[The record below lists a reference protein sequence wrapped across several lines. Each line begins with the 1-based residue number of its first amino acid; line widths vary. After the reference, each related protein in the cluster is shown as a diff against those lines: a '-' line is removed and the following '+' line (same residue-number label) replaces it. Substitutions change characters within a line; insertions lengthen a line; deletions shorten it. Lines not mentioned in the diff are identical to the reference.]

1 MLDSSLRFLPCI
13 PSSPLQQ
20 AFIPRCPH
28 GTRLTYQ
35 LPPVQI
41 EGASWTLPP
50 SLMQAAGQSKL
61 PGSGER
67 ETADGRERSSG
78 ASGSAS
84 ALLFEYEGEEGEEE
98 ESPVVD
104 FASRFVTINL
114 YMPDAI
120 PGIEAMAL
128 PPMMLGQVGGWVGGR
143 QLVSKPCAPLVRS
156 AS

>member
-1 MLDSSLRFLPCI
+1 
-13 PSSPLQQ
+13 
-20 AFIPRCPH
+20 
-28 GTRLTYQ
+28 
-35 LPPVQI
+35 
-41 EGASWTLPP
+41 
-50 SLMQAAGQSKL
+50 MQAAGQSKL

>member
-1 MLDSSLRFLPCI
+1 M
-13 PSSPLQQ
+13 Q
-20 AFIPRCPH
+20 
-28 GTRLTYQ
+28 T
-35 LPPVQI
+35 
-41 EGASWTLPP
+41 EEASWTLPP
-50 SLMQAAGQSKL
+50 SLTQAAGQSKL

-84 ALLFEYEGEEGEEE
+84 ALLFEYEGEEGEE